1 MRICVFCGSNAGDD
15 PAFSAAATDVA
26 RELVAR
32 GFGVVYGGGRVGLMG
47 TVADAALAA
56 GGEVIGII
64 PEALAARE
72 VAHRGLTELH
82 VVGSMHERKALMAA
96 HSDGFLALPGGFG
109 TLEEV
114 FEVVTWRQLGY
125 HDKPCAIL
133 NVAGYYDALISF
145 CNMAAA
151 RGFVH
156 AADRAALLSG
166 DDPQSLLDALT
177 ARITSE
183 SKEGRTRQA

>member
-1 MRICVFCGSNAGDD
+1 MRICVFCGSNDGDN
-15 PAFSAAATDVA
+15 PAFRASAIAVGGA
-26 RELVAR
+26 LVAR

-72 VAHRGLTELH
+72 VAHRKLTELH
-82 VVGSMHERKALMAA
+82 VVGSMHERKAMMAA
-96 HSDGFLALPGGFG
+96 HSDAFLALPGGFG

-125 HDKPCAIL
+125 HDKPCALL
-133 NVAGYYDALISF
+133 NVAGYYDALIAF
-145 CNMAAA
+145 CDTAAA

-156 AADRAALLSG
+156 AADRAALVSG
-166 DDPQSLLDALT
+166 SEIEPLLDALL
-177 ARITSE
+177 ARIPAAS
-183 SKEGRTRQA
+183 